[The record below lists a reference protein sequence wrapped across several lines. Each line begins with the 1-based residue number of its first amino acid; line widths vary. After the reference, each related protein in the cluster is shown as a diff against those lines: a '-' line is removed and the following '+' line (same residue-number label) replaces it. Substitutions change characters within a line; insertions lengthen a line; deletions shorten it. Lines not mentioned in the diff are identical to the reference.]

1 MNAIFSWDALWILL
15 MILYIPSCI
24 GLIII
29 VLLQKGKGTG
39 FAGAFGVGAGSE
51 TVFGPRAS
59 KSLPQKLTYVMA
71 GLFML
76 VALFAAMIS
85 DRVGQGMAPGVEEEG
100 YSQLEQASG
109 DYGVEGLGTQVQDD
123 AETSAT
129 EPAAEGAATSP
140 STEEAAP
147 ETAPA
152 PTEEAASEAVPA
164 SAEAAAPEEA
174 AASDDATEKTAE

>member
-85 DRVGQGMAPGVEEEG
+85 DRVGQG
-100 YSQLEQASG
+100 
-109 DYGVEGLGTQVQDD
+109 
-123 AETSAT
+123 
-129 EPAAEGAATSP
+129 
-140 STEEAAP
+140 
-147 ETAPA
+147 TAP
-152 PTEEAASEAVPA
+152 VV
-164 SAEAAAPEEA
+164 
-174 AASDDATEKTAE
+174 EKEG